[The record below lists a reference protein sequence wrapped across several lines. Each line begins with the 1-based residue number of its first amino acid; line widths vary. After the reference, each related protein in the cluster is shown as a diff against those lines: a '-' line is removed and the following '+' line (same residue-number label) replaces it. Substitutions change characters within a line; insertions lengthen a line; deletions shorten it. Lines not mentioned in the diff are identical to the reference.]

1 MIEAFA
7 AAARRSREAGFRLL
21 EVHAAHGYLLHE
33 FLSPLSN
40 ERSDRYGGDFE
51 GRIRLPLEVVA
62 AVREA
67 WPAELPLSVR
77 ISASDWVDGGWSL
90 DDSIAL
96 AQRLGPLG
104 VDLVDCSSGGNSPAQ
119 QIALG
124 PGYQVPFSSAIRRE
138 AGIATAAVGLITEP
152 LQAEE
157 ILRRG
162 RRRRDPARPRIAAR
176 CILAPACRCRAGS
189 RGRRLALA
197 VPARAAAPDGA
208 CVLMALRLSVLD
220 QSPIAEGGTGGQAL
234 RNSVDLAKLT
244 DALGYSRYWVAE
256 HHGMPMLASAAP
268 EILIAEIAA
277 VTERIRVGSGGVML
291 PHYSPF
297 KVAETFSIL
306 GGLHGDRIDLGIGRA
321 PGSDR
326 ETMFALQRDRRQ
338 MSPDDFPEQLTE
350 LLAYV
355 ENDFPDDHLF
365 ARLAALPGAPGKPDV
380 WLLGSSPQSAIWAGQ
395 LGLPYSVADFI
406 NPSGAEIALLYRER
420 FEPSR
425 RRAEPELSVCVAAIC
440 ADTDEEARRL
450 AASTHMTI
458 TLLRRGQLIA
468 VPPVEKALAF
478 FEQPGESM
486 AASGRR
492 VVVGTPETVRAG
504 LEAVAEEYG
513 AGEVL
518 VVTITYDHAARRRS
532 YELIAEAF
540 GLTP

>member
-1 MIEAFA
+1 
-7 AAARRSREAGFRLL
+7 
-21 EVHAAHGYLLHE
+21 
-33 FLSPLSN
+33 
-40 ERSDRYGGDFE
+40 
-51 GRIRLPLEVVA
+51 
-62 AVREA
+62 
-67 WPAELPLSVR
+67 
-77 ISASDWVDGGWSL
+77 
-90 DDSIAL
+90 
-96 AQRLGPLG
+96 
-104 VDLVDCSSGGNSPAQ
+104 
-119 QIALG
+119 
-124 PGYQVPFSSAIRRE
+124 
-138 AGIATAAVGLITEP
+138 
-152 LQAEE
+152 
-157 ILRRG
+157 
-162 RRRRDPARPRIAAR
+162 
-176 CILAPACRCRAGS
+176 
-189 RGRRLALA
+189 
-197 VPARAAAPDGA
+197 
-208 CVLMALRLSVLD
+208 
-220 QSPIAEGGTGGQAL
+220 
-234 RNSVDLAKLT
+234 
-244 DALGYSRYWVAE
+244 
-256 HHGMPMLASAAP
+256 MPMLASAAP

-277 VTERIRVGSGGVML
+277 QTEHIRVGSGGVML

-420 FEPSR
+420 FEASR

-458 TLLRRGQLIA
+458 TLLRRGRLIA

-504 LEAVAEEYG
+504 LEAVAAEYG

-518 VVTITYDHAARRRS
+518 VVTITYDHTARRHS
-532 YELIAEAF
+532 YELLAEAF